1 MSTGEKE
8 VWRVVIDDAG
18 DCRLRNFER
27 SFRRNLL
34 GMKSFIVRHGK
45 VMLDL
50 EKTLCGWSFHD
61 ITGLSIGTLEVSHET
76 DATETFR
83 APKEGLF
90 SGMRRRRGG
99 EEEQGR

>member
-1 MSTGEKE
+1 
-8 VWRVVIDDAG
+8 
-18 DCRLRNFER
+18 
-27 SFRRNLL
+27 
-34 GMKSFIVRHGK
+34 MKSFIVRHGK

-90 SGMRRRRGG
+90 FGMRRRRGG